1 VDTVQSWLSSVP
13 PGLMYVIVASVIG
26 VESMGIPL
34 PGEIALVAASLLAVS
49 GYADVWWVA
58 IAGSLGAILGDSIG
72 YWIGH
77 RGGRPFLE
85 RLGRRFP
92 RHLGPMQLAKAE
104 KTFQRW
110 GVAAIFFGRFIALL
124 RIFAGPLAGALR
136 VPYWKFLAANAA
148 GGAIW
153 ASGTAVLIYY
163 IGKVAE
169 TWLSRFSWIAL
180 VVAIVAGVVT
190 TLIIRHRAQRE
201 FANVIAASDQASD
214 GGTASDRSQELAE
227 GATTSPAGPTS

>member
-1 VDTVQSWLSSVP
+1 
-13 PGLMYVIVASVIG
+13 MYLIVASVIG
-26 VESMGIPL
+26 VESMGIPV

-49 GYADVWWVA
+49 GYADIWWVA
-58 IAGSLGAILGDSIG
+58 VAGSLGAIIGDSIG
-72 YWIGH
+72 YWVGH

-92 RHLGPMQLAKAE
+92 RHMGPVQLAKAE
-104 KTFQRW
+104 RTFQRW

-136 VPYWKFLAANAA
+136 VPYWKFLAANAS

-169 TWLSRFSWIAL
+169 SWLSRFSWIAL
-180 VVAIVAGVVT
+180 AVAIVAGIVT
-190 TLIIRHRAQRE
+190 TLIIRRRARRE
-201 FANVIAASDQASD
+201 FAEAVDDSEQAGAEAAASGR
-214 GGTASDRSQELAE
+214 GGP
-227 GATTSPAGPTS
+227 AT

>member
-1 VDTVQSWLSSVP
+1 METVQQWLSSVP

-26 VESMGIPL
+26 VESMGIPV

-49 GYADVWWVA
+49 GYADIWWVA
-58 IAGSLGAILGDSIG
+58 VAASLGAIIGDSVG

-92 RHLGPMQLAKAE
+92 RHMGPTQLAKAE
-104 KTFQRW
+104 QTFQRW

-136 VPYWKFLAANAA
+136 VPYWKFLAANAS
-148 GGAIW
+148 GGVIW

-163 IGKVAE
+163 IGTVAE

-180 VVAIVAGVVT
+180 VMAIVAGIAT
-190 TLIIRHRAQRE
+190 TLIIRRRARRE
-201 FANVIAASDQASD
+201 FADAIDGQAETAATGR
-214 GGTASDRSQELAE
+214 GGAVT
-227 GATTSPAGPTS
+227 

>member
-1 VDTVQSWLSSVP
+1 VETVQSWLSSVP
-13 PGLMYVIVASVIG
+13 PGLMYLIVALVIG

-49 GYADVWWVA
+49 GYADIWWVA
-58 IAGSLGAILGDSIG
+58 IAGSLGAIVGDSVG

-92 RHLGPMQLAKAE
+92 RHMGPMQLAKAE
-104 KTFQRW
+104 QTFQRW

-148 GGAIW
+148 GGVVW

-163 IGKVAE
+163 IGKAAE

-180 VVAIVAGVVT
+180 VVAVVAGLVT
-190 TLIIRHRAQRE
+190 TLIIRHRARRE
-201 FANVIAASDQASD
+201 FANATASSDQAEAAATSR
-214 GGTASDRSQELAE
+214 GGSNS
-227 GATTSPAGPTS
+227 

>member
-1 VDTVQSWLSSVP
+1 METVQHWLSSVP
-13 PGLMYVIVASVIG
+13 PGLMYLIVASVIG
-26 VESMGIPL
+26 VESMGIPV

-49 GYADVWWVA
+49 GYADIWWVA
-58 IAGSLGAILGDSIG
+58 VAGSLGAIIGDSIG
-72 YWIGH
+72 YWVGH

-92 RHLGPMQLAKAE
+92 RHMGPVQLAKAE
-104 KTFQRW
+104 RTFQRW

-136 VPYWKFLAANAA
+136 VPYWKFLAANAS

-169 TWLSRFSWIAL
+169 SWLSRFSWIAL
-180 VVAIVAGVVT
+180 AVAIVAGTVT
-190 TLIIRHRAQRE
+190 TLIIRRRARRE
-201 FANVIAASDQASD
+201 IAEAIDDSEQAGAEAAASGR
-214 GGTASDRSQELAE
+214 GGP
-227 GATTSPAGPTS
+227 AT